1 MIKVL
6 VTGGTGF
13 LGSHIA
19 LRLLERGDAVRI
31 LARRKTP
38 FAENGSVEFVQGDVA
53 DFDTVRKA
61 CRGVDAVIHTAAK
74 EGVEPNKR
82 PFFQTNVQGTRNLLD
97 ACRAEGVPRFVFTSS
112 PSAVDGGVP
121 LEGADET
128 LPYPCRSLSTYAL
141 TKRLAEEMV
150 LGANSASFLTCAIRP
165 RLIWG
170 PGDRQLIPRVIEK
183 ARKGTLRQVGD
194 GANLIDT
201 TFIDNAAE
209 AHLLALDALAPGSPV
224 PGNAYFISQG
234 EPVDCWEWINRILE
248 MAGLPPVRKRLSF
261 RCAYRFGAL
270 LEWGYALCCPN
281 TEPPMTRFL
290 ATQLAQSYWFSIE
303 KARRD
308 LNYVPRVTL
317 AEGAERLR
325 AWLSR

>member
-19 LRLLERGDAVRI
+19 ARLVERGDDVRI
-31 LARRKTP
+31 LARRKTS

-53 DFDTVRKA
+53 DFETVLRA

-74 EGVEPNKR
+74 EGIEPNKR
-82 PFFQTNVQGTRNLLD
+82 PFYRTNVQGTRNLLD
-97 ACRAEGVPRFVFTSS
+97 ACRAAGVPRFVFTSS
-112 PSAVDGGVP
+112 PSAVDGGTP

-128 LPYPCRSLSTYAL
+128 QPYPRKSLSTYAV

-150 LGANSASFLTCAIRP
+150 LGANSGSFLTCAIRP

-183 ARKGTLRQVGD
+183 AQKGLLRQIGD
-194 GANLIDT
+194 GTNLIDT
-201 TFIDNAAE
+201 TYIDNAAD
-209 AHLLALDALAPGSPV
+209 AHILALDALAPGSPV
-224 PGNAYFISQG
+224 AGNAYFISQG
-234 EPVDCWEWINRILE
+234 EPVNCWDWLNRILD
-248 MAGLPPVRKRLSF
+248 MAGIPPVRKRLSF
-261 RCAYRFGAL
+261 RWAYRFGAL
-270 LEWGYALCCPN
+270 FEWGYALFRPN
-281 TEPPMTRFL
+281 AEPPITRFL
-290 ATQLAQSYWFSIE
+290 ATQLAQSYWFRIE

-308 LNYVPRVTL
+308 FNYTPRVTT
-317 AEGAERLR
+317 AEGAERLC
-325 AWLSR
+325 AWLHR